1 MKVLSASMDSLAI
14 SKPPM
19 LALLSNGGNSS
30 APSWN
35 VTGTGYDAGTTLID
49 VLTCNKFSTDGNG
62 NLAAHSKD
70 GLPLVSSPCIIFNN
84 CRLTRYQV
92 LLPESSMN
100 TSSLCGYKNTV
111 TTSAAPRNAG
121 LSFSLTISVAA
132 IFALITIL

>member
-1 MKVLSASMDSLAI
+1 MKVLSATMDSLAI

-49 VLTCNKFSTDGNG
+49 VLTCDKFSTDGNG

-70 GLPLVSSPCIIFNN
+70 GLPLVSSPCIEYGTS
-84 CRLTRYQV
+84 RLTH
-92 LLPESSMN
+92 
-100 TSSLCGYKNTV
+100 
-111 TTSAAPRNAG
+111 
-121 LSFSLTISVAA
+121 
-132 IFALITIL
+132 